1 MAKCFSYFKPAETA
15 DFVVLLISIRHKKY
29 SVIVKIKLCNVFLNL
44 KNKKQ
49 NKKSKLKITNIINV

>member
-1 MAKCFSYFKPAETA
+1 MEKRFSYFKPAETA
-15 DFVVLLISIRHKKY
+15 DFFVLLIFIRYKKY